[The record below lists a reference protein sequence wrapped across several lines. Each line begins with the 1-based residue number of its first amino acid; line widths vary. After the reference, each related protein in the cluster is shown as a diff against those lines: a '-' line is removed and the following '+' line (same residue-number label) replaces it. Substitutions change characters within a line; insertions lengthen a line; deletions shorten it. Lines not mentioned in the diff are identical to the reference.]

1 MNSLIKQLL
10 PIFSALIIVT
20 GCTKAKLDDDYPNG
34 DPPPVPGGFVNSSQI
49 APSNLVGY
57 WAFNGSLID
66 SVTKAVATN
75 KGSGFSDGIKGQAYK
90 GSDTTYAT
98 FNPSNA
104 LQNLHS
110 FSISFWMNSPANT
123 GAIGIFSLTNTK
135 EFWGSLDIY
144 QDNGGSGDKAVFKV
158 HLYNANVPWAGQFT
172 ETKVQFNKWEHIAVT
187 YDGATSKLNIYQ
199 DGNALGITSAG
210 NPQNT
215 IGPALNGSDP
225 TVTPVTPY
233 GNIKFINATAMTF
246 GAFQFQTNP
255 SLTTAATAQSWATNF
270 AGKLDEFRI
279 YDKALTSQEVVAL
292 SILERQ
298 GR

>member
-1 MNSLIKQLL
+1 MKSLIRPVLSVV
-10 PIFSALIIVT
+10 FSALIIIA
-20 GCTKAKLDDDYPNG
+20 GCTKAKLDDDYPKG

-49 APSNLVGY
+49 APANLVGY
-57 WAFNGSLID
+57 WSFNASLID

-90 GSDTTYAT
+90 GSDTSYAI
-98 FNPSNA
+98 FNPGA
-104 LQNLHS
+104 TLQNLHS
-110 FSISFWMNSPANT
+110 FSVSFWINSPKNT

-135 EFWGSLDIY
+135 DFWGSLDIY
-144 QDNGGSGDKAVFKV
+144 QDGGSGDKAVFKV
-158 HLYNANVPWAGQFT
+158 HINNANVPWAGQFT
-172 ETKVQFNKWEHIAVT
+172 DTKVQFNKWTHIAVT
-187 YDGATSKLNIYQ
+187 YDATTSKLNIYQ
-199 DGNALGITSAG
+199 DGNALGVNSAG

-215 IGPALNGSDP
+215 FGPALNGSDP

-233 GNIKFINATAMTF
+233 GNIKFVNATAIAF

-255 SLTTAATAQSWATNF
+255 SLTTAATAQSWATDF

-292 SILERQ
+292 SVLERQ